1 MIRDNGIDPG
11 PPGSARSPR
20 LAAAGLALVLLAAAT
35 APGAQAQP
43 RNQAAPAAGAE
54 PRVHAPAPA
63 AAPTA
68 ANAAKPK
75 RDSAGRLSKF
85 EARRFRQS
93 CRSRANESGLRGS
106 EREAF
111 LTKCFFGRVS
121 HRALRRECA
130 QQGAAKGLSNGPLRE
145 FTRECVKERA
155 RPKD

>member
-1 MIRDNGIDPG
+1 MIRDNGIDQSPRG
-11 PPGSARSPR
+11 AARSPK
-20 LAAAGLALVLLAAAT
+20 LAAAGLALVLLAAA
-35 APGAQAQP
+35 AGAQAQP
-43 RNQAAPAAGAE
+43 RNQAAPATGAE

-63 AAPTA
+63 APPTA

-85 EARRFRQS
+85 EARRIRQS
-93 CRSRANESGLRGS
+93 CRSRANESGLRGT

-111 LTKCFFGRVS
+111 LSKCFFGRVS

-130 QQGAAKGLSNGPLRE
+130 QQGAAKGLAGGPLRE
-145 FTRECVKERA
+145 FTRECVKERS